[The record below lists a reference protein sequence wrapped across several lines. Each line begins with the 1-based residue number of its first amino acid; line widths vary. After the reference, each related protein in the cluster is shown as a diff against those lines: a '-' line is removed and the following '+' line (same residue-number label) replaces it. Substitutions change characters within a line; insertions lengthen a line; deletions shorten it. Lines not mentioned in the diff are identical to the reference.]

1 MTIDKNRLLSTDNA
15 KAAKALGYGWLN
27 GIHYMAPGRSAG
39 VGNLCLYMS
48 PQCEKACLGTHA
60 GRAGIVDSSG
70 MSPVVRSRI
79 MKAQMFMQDRHA
91 YMNALARCVQR
102 ASVKAAREAMR
113 LSARLN
119 GSTDVNWSRIKFRVD
134 ALTAIM
140 CGVPEGIF
148 VTIPELFGSVV
159 YNEYTKD
166 FQRLGNVQS
175 NIYQT
180 FSFSGENHEECK
192 AALAGGYSVAVVF
205 GHGLPKMW
213 WGHPVI
219 DGDLHDLRHLDPAN
233 VVVGLSPKGKV
244 AKESTSSFI
253 IRDY

>member
-27 GIHYMAPGRSAG
+27 AIHYMAPGRSAG
-39 VGNLCLYMS
+39 VGNLCPHMS
-48 PQCEKACLGTHA
+48 PQCEEACLGTHA

-79 MKAQMFMQDRHA
+79 MKAQMFMRDRHT
-91 YMNALARCVQR
+91 YMNWLARCIHR
-102 ASVKAAREAMR
+102 ASVLGARNGLR
-113 LSARLN
+113 LSVRLN
-119 GSTDVNWSRIKFRVD
+119 GSTDTNWSRIRFKVD
-134 ALTAIM
+134 HRTYVK
-140 CGVPEGIF
+140 CGVPEGLF
-148 VTIPELFGSVV
+148 VTIPEMFFAQF
-159 YNEYTKD
+159 NEYTKD

-192 AALAGGYSVAVVF
+192 AALAGGYNVAVVF
-205 GHGLPKMW
+205 GHGLPDMW

-219 DGDLHDLRHLDPAN
+219 NGDLHDLRHLDPAN

-244 AKESTSSFI
+244 AKASNSSFI